1 MTSKNCAFSSLALP
15 SSLPLPLSLYTAKEP
30 LRIGDPNTDWKPFC
44 HHRKPQFA
52 TWTPSTNTPD
62 PDSRAVVSALYND
75 LFTIPVA
82 NLGFSLQNAGTSAR
96 RILFHIPGRLS
107 ARALCIVRAA
117 GWEPL
122 EVEQIPPPNNG
133 KGIGYRFGDQY
144 TKLHLWSLDTVLGVN
159 RVVYLDADTLV
170 RSNFDELFDLPF
182 PFGAVPDVYENLG
195 FKLNFNAGVL
205 VLHPNHTTYESLLAR
220 IADARY
226 PPGEAEQAFLNL
238 YFGADV
244 VRLPYLYNA
253 NLAIHE
259 RSPVLW
265 DAMRDEIRV
274 VHYTSPKPF
283 PKDGKEI
290 VDGARLERSV
300 EKARRQV
307 GGVHAEEI
315 DWWMDSYIHFREQ
328 NRMVLEQCDRLS

>member
-1 MTSKNCAFSSLALP
+1 MTFKNCTFSFCLAFP
-15 SSLPLPLSLYTAKEP
+15 SSLPSPLPLLPHGRPRTLIEM
-30 LRIGDPNTDWKPFC
+30 PFAT
-44 HHRKPQFA
+44 HHYRKPHFA
-52 TWTPSTNTPD
+52 TWSPTNTTD

-82 NLGFSLQNAGTSAR
+82 NLGFSLQNAGTNAR

-107 ARALCIVRAA
+107 ARALCIVSAA

-122 EVEQIPPPNNG
+122 EVEQIPPPRNG

-170 RSNFDELFDLPF
+170 RRNFDELFDLPF
-182 PFGAVPDVYENLG
+182 PFGAVPDVYGNLG

-205 VLHPNHTTYESLLAR
+205 VLHPNHTTYESVLAR

-238 YFGADV
+238 YFGADA
-244 VRLPYLYNA
+244 VRLPYVYNA
-253 NLAIHE
+253 NLAIHD
-259 RSPVLW
+259 RTPALW
-265 DAMRDEIRV
+265 DAMRDETRI

-300 EKARRQV
+300 EKARRQR
-307 GGVHAEEI
+307 GGIHAEEI
-315 DWWMDSYIHFREQ
+315 DWWMDSYRHFRQQ